1 MRNVFLLHGNGGVY
15 EELSIFENLK
25 FQSLLFTGET
35 VTRDQVES
43 SEIFKKMGLMK
54 YLDKPMQQLSSGL
67 EKRVALVLGLYF
79 APSLVML
86 DEPTNSIDPNTR
98 EVLLKM
104 LLSFRLEDKATIVV
118 SHDLSFVHDTCDR
131 VIILNDATIVL
142 DKKMTDFTDVEELQK
157 VYFVLTEEDD
167 QSDC

>member
-1 MRNVFLLHGNGGVY
+1 M
-15 EELSIFENLK
+15 
-25 FQSLLFTGET
+25 
-35 VTRDQVES
+35 TRDQVES

-67 EKRVALVLGLYF
+67 EK
-79 APSLVML
+79 
-86 DEPTNSIDPNTR
+86 
-98 EVLLKM
+98 
-104 LLSFRLEDKATIVV
+104 EDKTTIVV

-157 VYFVLTEEDD
+157 VYFVLTEKDD